1 MVRDET
7 QMTKRITTVLEATL
21 QLSKSLTEIKA
32 SLRNFKIFDMSSLT
46 LYRKIAE
53 CTVHRS
59 VMVLLSLVAMIISF
73 HIALVFFYN
82 E

>member
-1 MVRDET
+1 MLKPVLT
-7 QMTKRITTVLEATL
+7 QLTQLDIVQEKRKLLCLDTYNVVLLFEG
-21 QLSKSLTEIKA
+21 
-32 SLRNFKIFDMSSLT
+32 LR
-46 LYRKIAE
+46 RKIAE